1 MLWQVPRRV
10 SPQLLVLLMVA
21 ALVALAAIGY
31 AVLLPQRQAPPRPAA
46 VLGDPAVIRT
56 IVALGFGLLMVI
68 AFWQVRTRMRIAR
81 EIRILAVMA
90 DRLRRGDA
98 NVRSGLD
105 ADPEDIGTLARALDA
120 LAVSI
125 ERERADVATQER
137 VQRLPADLSAAVL
150 DAEPHAVVLMDHLGR
165 ITEFNRSAERL
176 FRYARADV
184 LGRPMAERLVPPL
197 LRHRHLQSFQRY
209 MTTGEATI
217 LDRPVQFTAM
227 RADGSEFPVE
237 LTVSRVNRD
246 TPPMFV
252 AFIRDITEQTRAEAA
267 LRESKERLRLM
278 IAGVQDYAIYL
289 VDPDGRVTSWNPG
302 AERIKGYTAEEII
315 GAPISRFY
323 TPEDIAW
330 LKPERA
336 LESAAATGKFEDEG
350 WRLRKDGSR
359 FWASVLLTALRDETG
374 RLRGFVKVVRDVTA
388 RRDAE
393 LALRSRE
400 LELQRSNALITALAR
415 VSARIAARADPD
427 AVFETLGAEL
437 RNLEMTCAIATLRE
451 GADKLFVRYMSVT
464 PTAVQVAEKLSGVR
478 MRDFPIPRERFPLF
492 GPMIDRG
499 EAGWV
504 PDGAAVAAQVIP
516 WIPGPV
522 VAQVMRAVNMPPGT
536 PAIYAPLEVESRA
549 IGFISV
555 WGPNLQQR
563 DVPALTVF
571 AGQVAATLEHTRLFE
586 DLRANSERAR
596 TTVHRLVERQ
606 DARRQRIAQ
615 QLYEE
620 VAPRLEQEKP
630 DLATPVRDLAL
641 TLWPVQLE
649 ADGFVPALQWLMNYY
664 TTRESLKIA
673 FTQDGLDEP
682 LDPALQVITYL
693 TVQDAL
699 ENVSRHAQTSAAD
712 VRVVRTA
719 DTLSVQ
725 VEDRGAGF
733 NPQAV
738 AERGERGLAG
748 LRERI
753 ATLGGQLLVESSV
766 GRGTRIRATLPAG
779 QPSAS

>member
-120 LAVSI
+120 LAVLI

-227 RADGSEFPVE
+227 RADASEFPVE

-323 TPEDIAW
+323 TSEDIAW

-374 RLRGFVKVVRDVTA
+374 RLRGFVKIVRDFTA

-415 VSARIAARADPD
+415 VAARMAARSDPD
-427 AVFETLGAEL
+427 AVFATLGTEL
-437 RNLEMTCAIATLRE
+437 RNLEMTCVIATLH
-451 GADKLFVRYMSVT
+451 GGSDALYVRYMSVT
-464 PTAVQVAEKLSGVR
+464 PAAVQVAEKLSGVR
-478 MRDFPIPRERFPLF
+478 MRNFPIPRERFPLF
-492 GPMIDRG
+492 GPVIDRG

-504 PDGAAVAAQVIP
+504 PDGAAVAAQAIP
-516 WIPGPV
+516 WLPGPV

-536 PAIYAPLEVESRA
+536 PAIYAPLEVEGRA

-571 AGQVAATLEHTRLFE
+571 AGQVAATLEHTRLFDE
-586 DLRANSERAR
+586 LRASTERAR

-699 ENVSRHAQTSAAD
+699 ENVSRHAQTNAAD

-766 GRGTRIRATLPAG
+766 GRGTRIRATLPVDR
-779 QPSAS
+779 PSA